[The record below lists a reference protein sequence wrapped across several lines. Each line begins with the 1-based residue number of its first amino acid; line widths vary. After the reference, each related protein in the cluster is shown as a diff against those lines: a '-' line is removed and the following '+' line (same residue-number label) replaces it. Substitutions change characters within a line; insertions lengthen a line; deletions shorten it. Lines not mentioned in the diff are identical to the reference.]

1 MGISFILEKTG
12 RNSQITIETKI
23 KMASTDVNSMEYPNT
38 DSIIED
44 VYELKLASPA
54 QPVNTTTIQETIEI
68 KYEEIPPQVTNV
80 SSHELYNSYLSYLNG
95 FVV

>member
-1 MGISFILEKTG
+1 
-12 RNSQITIETKI
+12 
-23 KMASTDVNSMEYPNT
+23 MASTDVNSMDPNT

-44 VYELKLASPA
+44 VCELKLASPA
-54 QPVNTTTIQETIEI
+54 QPVITETIEI

>member
-1 MGISFILEKTG
+1 
-12 RNSQITIETKI
+12 
-23 KMASTDVNSMEYPNT
+23 MASTDVNSMDPNT

-54 QPVNTTTIQETIEI
+54 QPVNTTINQETIEI
-68 KYEEIPPQVTNV
+68 KYEEIPQNV
-80 SSHELYNSYLSYLNG
+80 SSHELYNSYFSYLNG

>member
-1 MGISFILEKTG
+1 MGINFILEKTE
-12 RNSQITIETKI
+12 RNSQITIETKN
-23 KMASTDVNSMEYPNT
+23 KMASTDVNSMDPNT

-54 QPVNTTTIQETIEI
+54 QPVNTTTNQETIEI

-80 SSHELYNSYLSYLNG
+80 SSHEFNTILI
-95 FVV
+95 FHI

>member
-1 MGISFILEKTG
+1 
-12 RNSQITIETKI
+12 
-23 KMASTDVNSMEYPNT
+23 MASTDVNSMDPNT

-54 QPVNTTTIQETIEI
+54 QPVNTTINQETIEI

-80 SSHELYNSYLSYLNG
+80 SSHELYNSYFSHLNG